1 MRDRYAL
8 RTPGMR
14 RFAPPTLGA
23 APLGPTKIFD
33 ALDRLSHLD
42 HLTELSLTF
51 FMPPKVVVIDAIAAK
66 FPRLRSLQLVLS
78 ISMPGLIP
86 MIDSDWREEPY
97 LTALRRLHHLLHLKI
112 SLEVRYLDYVRG
124 SMANAA
130 YYFLDN
136 LPGLRTVS
144 LRWQHYYI
152 TTPAVWG
159 TWDRS
164 LVSSGQAP
172 PPPLAY
178 PEI

>member
-1 MRDRYAL
+1 ML
-8 RTPGMR
+8 
-14 RFAPPTLGA
+14 
-23 APLGPTKIFD
+23 
-33 ALDRLSHLD
+33 
-42 HLTELSLTF
+42 
-51 FMPPKVVVIDAIAAK
+51 PKVVVIDAIVAT
-66 FPRLRSLQLVLS
+66 FPRLRSLQLVLT
-78 ISMPGLIP
+78 ISRPGLIP

-97 LTALRRLHHLLHLKI
+97 LPTLRRLHHLRHLKI
-112 SLEVRYLDYVRG
+112 SLEVRYRDYVRG
-124 SMANAA
+124 SLANAA

-136 LPGLRTVS
+136 LPALQTVS